1 MSNLVKLIGTS
12 AFVLAASMAWA
23 QDSTQDAGEDAETAA
38 PDAADSEAPVVDG
51 NTADGLSTGTPVA
64 TGPQVGQTYVA
75 ETFQDWEMRC
85 VRADSGKDPCQ
96 LYQLLKD
103 GDGNS
108 VAEFSMFNLPEGGQA
123 AAGATIITPLET
135 LLTAELRLAV
145 DGGQAKRYPY
155 SFCSGI
161 GCFSRVG
168 FTTEEINQF
177 KAGNA
182 ARVTIVPA
190 AAPDGTV
197 DLTVSLSGFTAG
209 WNAVIAANAAE

>member
-1 MSNLVKLIGTS
+1 MSKLVKLIGVS
-12 AFVLAASMAWA
+12 ALALGASMSWA
-23 QDSTQDAGEDAETAA
+23 QDSTQAGGNDAPETATPAEDA
-38 PDAADSEAPVVDG
+38 PEADG
-51 NTADGLSTGTPVA
+51 NTADGLSTGTPVT

-75 ETFQDWEMRC
+75 DTFQDWELRC
-85 VRADSGKDPCQ
+85 VRAEGGKDPCQ

-103 GDGNS
+103 ADGNS

-123 AAGATIITPLET
+123 VAGATIITPLET

-145 DGGQAKRYPY
+145 DGGSAKRYPY
-155 SFCSGI
+155 SYCSRV

-168 FTTEEINQF
+168 FVAEEINRF
-177 KAGNA
+177 RAGNE

-190 AAPDGTV
+190 AAPDDTV